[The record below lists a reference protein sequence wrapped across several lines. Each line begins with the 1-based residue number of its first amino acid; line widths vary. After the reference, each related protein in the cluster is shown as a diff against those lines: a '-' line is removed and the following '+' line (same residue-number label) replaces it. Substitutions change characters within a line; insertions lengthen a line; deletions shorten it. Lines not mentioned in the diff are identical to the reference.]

1 MSYFPVV
8 NLSRRICR
16 HACETRAR
24 LVLARLSA
32 SPRSIAVY
40 VAAVELGLPKGA
52 VGRSAGRSLD
62 DFGRQFM
69 LRPGMPEVEQRVVV
83 RGARVS
89 ASQSALRLSGTRLES
104 ARP

>member
-52 VGRSAGRSLD
+52 VGRSAYGASSWKGTLRGVLASCERRRD
-62 DFGRQFM
+62 DDSFDAHIGE
-69 LRPGMPEVEQRVVV
+69 L
-83 RGARVS
+83 ARR
-89 ASQSALRLSGTRLES
+89 AA
-104 ARP
+104 